1 MLEGK
6 LEQASLFKKVV
17 EAVRELV
24 QDCNFDCTENGL
36 ALQAMD
42 TSHVSLVSLLLT
54 ADGFSEY
61 RCDRNLA
68 LGINLVSLTK
78 ILRCGNN
85 EDILTLEAGD
95 SADSLVVRFENTQQ
109 DRMSEYALK
118 LMDIDQEHLGIP
130 ETEYAASITMPST
143 EFQRI
148 CRDMQ
153 SISESITIDC
163 TKGGVRFTCEGD
175 IGNGSVTLKPNS
187 SADKP
192 ELCTKIDLS
201 EPVSLTLSTKY
212 LLNFCKA
219 TGLSQQVTLKL
230 ADENPILVEYPLSA
244 GHLRFYLAPKL
255 DE

>member
-6 LEQASLFKKVV
+6 LEQASLFKKLVD
-17 EAVRELV
+17 AAKELV
-24 QDCNFDCTENGL
+24 QDCNFDCSETGI
-36 ALQAMD
+36 ALEAMD
-42 TSHVSLVSLLLT
+42 TSHVSLISLELN

-61 RCDRNLA
+61 RCDRNIT
-68 LGINLVSLTK
+68 LGLNLTSLTK

-85 EDILTLEAGD
+85 EDMLTLEAQEKP
-95 SADSLVVRFENTQQ
+95 DSLIIRFENTQQ

-130 ETEYAASITMPST
+130 ETEYAATVTMPST

-148 CRDMQ
+148 CRDMYA
-153 SISESITIDC
+153 ISESITIEC
-163 TKGGVRFTCEGD
+163 TKAGVKFSCEGD
-175 IGNGSVTLKPNS
+175 IGNGSVTLKPS
-187 SADKP
+187 ASADKP
-192 ELCTKIDLS
+192 EHATKIELS

-219 TGLSQQVTLKL
+219 TGLSDTVTLKM
-230 ADENPILVEYPLSA
+230 ADENPVLVEYPLSS

-255 DE
+255 DD

>member
-6 LEQASLFKKVV
+6 LEQAALFKKVV
-17 EAVRELV
+17 DAARELV
-24 QDCNFDCTENGL
+24 QDCNIDCSENGL

-42 TSHVSLVSLLLT
+42 SSHVSLVSLLLS
-54 ADGFSEY
+54 AEGFSEY
-61 RCDRNLA
+61 RCDRNIT
-68 LGINLVSLTK
+68 LGINLNSLTK
-78 ILRCGNN
+78 ILRCGAN
-85 EDILTLEAGD
+85 EDVLTLEADD
-95 SADSLVVRFENTQQ
+95 SPDSLTIRFENTQQ

-130 ETEYAASITMPST
+130 ETDFSVTITMPSA

-153 SISESITIDC
+153 QISESLTIEASKD
-163 TKGGVRFTCEGD
+163 GVKFSCEGD
-175 IGNGSVTLKPNS
+175 IGTGAVTLRS
-187 SADKP
+187 SNNMDKP
-192 ELCTKIDLS
+192 ELSTIIDLS

-219 TGLSQQVTLKL
+219 TGLSNQVTLKMV
-230 ADENPILVEYPLSA
+230 DERPMLVEYPMTS
-244 GHLRFYLAPKL
+244 GYLRFFLAPKL

>member
-1 MLEGK
+1 MLECK
-6 LEQASLFKKVV
+6 LEQAALFKKIV
-17 EAVRELV
+17 EAIKEQVT
-24 QDCNFDCTENGL
+24 DCNFDCSEHGL

-42 TSHVSLVSLLLT
+42 TSHVSLVSLLLGS
-54 ADGFSEY
+54 DGFSEY
-61 RCDRNLA
+61 RCDRNIT
-68 LGINLVSLTK
+68 LGINLGSLTK

-85 EDILTLEAGD
+85 EDILTLEATD
-95 SADSLVVRFENTQQ
+95 SPDTLVVRFENTQA

-130 ETEYAASITMPST
+130 ETDYAATVTLPSA

-153 SISESITIDC
+153 TLSESITIQC
-163 TKGGVRFTCEGD
+163 TKAGVKFSCDGD
-175 IGNGSVTLKPNS
+175 IGSGSVTLKPNA

-192 ELCTKIDLS
+192 ELATKIELS
-201 EPVSLTLSTKY
+201 EPVSLTLSTKF

-219 TGLSQQVTLKL
+219 TGLSNVVTLKL
-230 ADENPILVEYPLSA
+230 ADENPILVEYPLAS

-255 DE
+255 EE